1 MRNPLV
7 PESFEFGSQE
17 PSPLFKEFWFVAFPA
32 SCFLIKFESGNEEPI
47 LPVKKCFLRSCFE
60 SLAVASHPLQ
70 PNLISSEPNVS
81 RDESGDGIDQV
92 RFSEC
97 AERRCA
103 SS

>member
-7 PESFEFGSQE
+7 PESLNLEVRNPHHHSKNSGS
-17 PSPLFKEFWFVAFPA
+17 SLFLL

-47 LPVKKCFLRSCFE
+47 LPEKKCFLRSCFE

-81 RDESGDGIDQV
+81 RDESGDGIGQV
-92 RFSEC
+92 RFLGS
-97 AERRCA
+97 AEKRCA